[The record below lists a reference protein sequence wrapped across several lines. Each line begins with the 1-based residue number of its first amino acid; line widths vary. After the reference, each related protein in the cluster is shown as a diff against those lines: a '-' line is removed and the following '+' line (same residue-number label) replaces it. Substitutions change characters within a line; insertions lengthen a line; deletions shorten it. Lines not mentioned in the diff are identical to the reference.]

1 MSPSIIHP
9 PHIEPLG
16 SHHDRAAFVCGKPPL
31 ETYFSR
37 QARQEMERRVSVTYV
52 LSGAEPAD
60 VAGYYTLAATS
71 VLLNDLPTDVARRL
85 PRYPAV
91 PATLLGR
98 LAIAT
103 KYQGQRLGE
112 LLLMDA
118 LRRSW
123 DNSRSIGSTAVITDA
138 KDDEAQRFYEKYNF
152 RSFGGM
158 PRRLFLPMATVEQ
171 LFARVSGG

>member
-1 MSPSIIHP
+1 MPPSITQP

-16 SHHDRAAFVCGKPPL
+16 SHHDRAAFTCGKPVL
-31 ETYFSR
+31 ETYLTR
-37 QARQEMERRVSVTYV
+37 QAKQEMERMGSVTYV
-52 LSGAEPAD
+52 LQGAEASI

-71 VLLNDLPTDVARRL
+71 VLLNDMPADVAKRL

-98 LAIAT
+98 LAVSSE
-103 KYQGQRLGE
+103 YQGQGLGE

-123 DNSRSIGSTAVITDA
+123 ESSKTIGSTAVITDA
-138 KDDEAQRFYEKYNF
+138 KDEGAQRFYERYDF
-152 RSFGGM
+152 RAFEGI
-158 PRRLFLPMATVEQ
+158 PRRLFLPMATVKR
-171 LFARVSGG
+171 LFT